1 MSDRHVVAFD
11 KRICSGRRSSRVFDK
26 RLSKNKKAV
35 ITAYY
40 RVLCFKK
47 GGDAEIMESDH

>member
-11 KRICSGRRSSRVFDK
+11 KRICSGRRSSRFFDK

-35 ITAYY
+35 ITAYFS
-40 RVLCFKK
+40 LKK